1 MWWGVGGT
9 GTNLSLQ
16 VLRNSVQA
24 QEVSLI
30 PFRGS
35 VPGVPHGCTK
45 ETSQNKAIL
54 FLPLT
59 QTKTLPNTFASEAV
73 NFIKFNATRSA
84 LSIFVWLKP
93 LILSTPPHG
102 QRAPVTSHL
111 TFALASQKRICFTLF
126 MASTV
131 WQTTLERR
139 AGPLY

>member
-45 ETSQNKAIL
+45 KTS
-54 FLPLT
+54 
-59 QTKTLPNTFASEAV
+59 
-73 NFIKFNATRSA
+73 
-84 LSIFVWLKP
+84 
-93 LILSTPPHG
+93 
-102 QRAPVTSHL
+102 
-111 TFALASQKRICFTLF
+111 
-126 MASTV
+126 
-131 WQTTLERR
+131 
-139 AGPLY
+139 